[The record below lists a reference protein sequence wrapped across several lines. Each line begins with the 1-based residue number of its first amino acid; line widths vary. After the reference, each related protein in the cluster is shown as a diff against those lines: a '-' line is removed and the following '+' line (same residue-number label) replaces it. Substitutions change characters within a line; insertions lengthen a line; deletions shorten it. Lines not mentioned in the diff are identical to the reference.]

1 MAIVSSHIS
10 PQGGIMD
17 MGIFVVKSLLL
28 QDDVAASSSSVALD
42 MDQIERERLQQQV
55 KGGGDRV

>member
-1 MAIVSSHIS
+1 
-10 PQGGIMD
+10 
-17 MGIFVVKSLLL
+17 VKSLLL

-55 KGGGDRV
+55 KGGGEIE